1 MIDPDPSAPGRG
13 SQQERE
19 APTDVPPAGSPEPS
33 SARGTAS
40 FGYRDVPAAEKAGMV
55 REVFE
60 SVAPRYDLM
69 NDLMSGGVHRLW
81 KNALADAVAPRPGE
95 KLLDVAGGTGDVA
108 FRLLR
113 KQGER
118 GDVTVCDINA
128 AMLEVG
134 RDRAVDRGL
143 LRGLTWTTGDAENL
157 PFPDRSFD
165 AYTIAFGLRNV
176 TDIDKAL
183 REAHRVLKPGGRY
196 FCLEFSKVT
205 VAPAAKLYDAYSERA
220 LPLFGRLVARDAE
233 SYRYLHESIRRFPP
247 QHELARRMREAGL
260 SRVGW
265 RNMTLGV
272 VALHTG
278 WRI

>member
-1 MIDPDPSAPGRG
+1 MT
-13 SQQERE
+13 E
-19 APTDVPPAGSPEPS
+19 PAD
-33 SARGTAS
+33 TAS
-40 FGYRDVPAAEKAGMV
+40 FGYRDVPASEKAGMV
-55 REVFE
+55 ARVFE

-81 KNALADAVAPRPGE
+81 KNALIDVLNPRAGE
-95 KLLDVAGGTGDVA
+95 KFLDVAGGTGDIA
-108 FRLLR
+108 FRIAQ
-113 KQGER
+113 KV
-118 GDVTVCDINA
+118 GDAADVAVCDINP

-143 LRGLTWTTGDAENL
+143 LRGLTWTAGDAEAL

-183 REAHRVLKPGGRY
+183 AEAHRVLRPGGRFY
-196 FCLEFSKVT
+196 CLEFSKVT
-205 VAPAAKLYDAYSERA
+205 SAPVGRAYDAYSERA
-220 LPLFGRLVARDAE
+220 LPLLGRMIARDAE

-247 QHELARRMREAGL
+247 QHELAARMAGVGFEQ
-260 SRVGW
+260 VGW

-272 VALHTG
+272 VALHSG

>member
-1 MIDPDPSAPGRG
+1 MTEPADTPA
-13 SQQERE
+13 ER
-19 APTDVPPAGSPEPS
+19 
-33 SARGTAS
+33 AS
-40 FGYRDVPAAEKAGMV
+40 FGYRDVPAREKAGMV
-55 REVFE
+55 ARVFE

-81 KNALADAVAPRPGE
+81 KNALIDVLNPRAGE
-95 KLLDVAGGTGDVA
+95 KFLDVAGGTGDIA
-108 FRLLR
+108 FRIVQR
-113 KQGER
+113 VGD
-118 GDVTVCDINA
+118 GADVTICDINP

-143 LRGLTWTTGDAENL
+143 LCGLTWATGDAEAL

-183 REAHRVLKPGGRY
+183 AEAHRVLRPGGRFY
-196 FCLEFSKVT
+196 CLEFSKVT
-205 VAPAAKLYDAYSERA
+205 SAPVGRVYDAYSERA
-220 LPLFGRLVARDAE
+220 LPFFGRVIARDAE

-247 QHELARRMREAGL
+247 QRELAARMRAVGFE
-260 SRVGW
+260 RVAW

-272 VALHTG
+272 VALHSG